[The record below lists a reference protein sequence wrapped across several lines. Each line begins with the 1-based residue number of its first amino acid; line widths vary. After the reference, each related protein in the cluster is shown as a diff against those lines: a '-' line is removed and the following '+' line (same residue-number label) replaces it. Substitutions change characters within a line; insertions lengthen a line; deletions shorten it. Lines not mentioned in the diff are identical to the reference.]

1 MATELSIRISTAGS
15 EKAASDL
22 GRIAA
27 ASERIGP
34 ALAKASGEG
43 NAGLSR
49 IDASARQ
56 AASGVEQL
64 SGKVAMMGHLAA
76 AVTIAPLFA
85 SQVLGAGRA
94 LFDASASAERLR
106 TQLSFSTGDAGKE
119 FDYLTRL
126 SNRLGLEFQSTA
138 QAYGGFAAAA
148 RGTAMEGQKARD
160 VFEAVAKANAVM
172 GLSADQSSGA
182 LLAIQQMMAKG
193 VVSAEEFRGQ
203 LGERMPIALQAGAQ
217 ALGVTTAE
225 FSRLLESG
233 SIVAEDFL
241 PKFAQAITEM
251 LGDAPEKA
259 ADRLDAATSRMLNSW
274 ERLKQTAGDSGVSR
288 ALANDMNA
296 LTATADAMA
305 ESMAQSAKKG
315 AGGFEQMANAAGVLL
330 GRAALGGMAS
340 VAETVNGAVNLLT
353 GGVLGLSTN
362 LSILPDNLLP
372 VGEQL
377 TSVEGKLKT
386 AQAEYDAL
394 ARRVEKA
401 PNNIYI
407 RSELG
412 DLAKYIAALR
422 MARGELALLTATPV
436 PENYGNEGRGAVQR
450 KEADEAA
457 LAAARKRAKA
467 YGETIE
473 KYATPS
479 EKMARALREARENLG
494 EFFTKDVESRIVGS
508 FAKAAGGGRKGAGG
522 GGKIADAGAQMIER
536 LDKDLALKKLD
547 AEGTEKQTAAEK
559 QRQQVLYEMD
569 HGLLKVTASQ
579 RALIEGRLDDLV
591 AVEKQT
597 AAQREFAAGVE
608 RQEEA
613 NRRERQA
620 LQDKIAATRE
630 AADLYGLTET
640 QIAAVTVARLEDAR
654 AMAEV
659 NGAYPEQLAFL
670 DDEIAKRRDL
680 SDALDDLELKRLLSG
695 TKSAE
700 AKKREADIARLDRG
714 KAEGKVTPEEYD
726 EAIAK
731 IEGAKDA
738 VGELDEFGKK
748 AAQNMQSAFADFL
761 FDPFAKGTKTMT
773 QQFAEAVRRM
783 ISEAAS
789 AQLLKLLLGDFAKTG
804 NLGGLVGSL
813 FNGSSSGG
821 GGFLSGLGSLI
832 SGGGAA
838 SGAIDWGS
846 YVVPSWH
853 AGGMVEPSGQT
864 FSRLAPAALFADA
877 ERFHSGGWPGLRN
890 DEVPA
895 ILQRGERVLTR
906 DQQRARQ
913 GGEGGRPIV
922 IHVNSS
928 SGDPAEIRRSAAS
941 GARSALGFMTASGR
955 YR

>member
-1 MATELSIRISTAGS
+1 MATELSIRISTNGS
-15 EKAASDL
+15 EKAAADL

-43 NAGLSR
+43 DAGLNR
-49 IDASARQ
+49 IDASAAR
-56 AASGVEQL
+56 AAAGVEQL
-64 SGKVAMMGHLAA
+64 SGKMAMMGHLGAA
-76 AVTIAPLFA
+76 LTIAPLFM
-85 SQVLGAGRA
+85 SQIVGVGRS
-94 LFDASASAERLR
+94 LLDASASAERLR

-119 FDYLTRL
+119 FAYLTDL
-126 SNRLGLEFQSTA
+126 SNRLGLEFKSTA

-148 RGTAMEGQKARD
+148 RGTALEGQKARD
-160 VFEAVAKANAVM
+160 VFEAVAKAGAVM

-203 LGERMPIALQAGAQ
+203 LGERMPIALQAGAR
-217 ALGVTTAE
+217 ALGVTTEE

-233 SIVAEDFL
+233 KIVVEDFL
-241 PKFAQAITEM
+241 LKFAQAITEM

-259 ADRLDAATSRMLNSW
+259 AERLDAAVNRMANSW
-274 ERLKQTAGDSGVSR
+274 DRLKQASGDSGISR

-305 ESMAQSAKKG
+305 ESMTQSAQRG
-315 AGGFEQMANAAGVLL
+315 AGGLEQLANAAGVLI
-330 GRAALGGMAS
+330 GRGALGAVAS
-340 VAETVNGAVNLLT
+340 VAETVNGALNLLS
-353 GGVLGLSTN
+353 GGALHLSTN
-362 LSILPDNLLP
+362 LSLLPDNLRP

-377 TSVEGKLKT
+377 ASVEGKLKS
-386 AQAEYDAL
+386 AQAEYDEL

-407 RSELG
+407 RGQLG
-412 DLAKYIAALR
+412 DLAEYIARLR
-422 MARGELALLTATPV
+422 QARGELALLTATPL
-436 PENYGNEGRGAVQR
+436 PENYGNEGRGAVQQ
-450 KEADEAA
+450 KAADEAA

-479 EKMARALREARENLG
+479 EKMAKALREARENLG
-494 EFFTKDVESRIVGS
+494 EFFTPDVESRIVGS
-508 FAKAAGGGRKGAGG
+508 FGKAAGGGRKGAGG
-522 GGKIADAGAQMIER
+522 GGKLADAGAQMIER
-536 LDKDLALKKLD
+536 LDKDLALKRLD
-547 AEGTEKQTAAEK
+547 AEGTDKQTAAEK

-579 RALIEGRLDDLV
+579 RALIAGRLDDLV

-620 LQDKIAATRE
+620 LHDKIAATRE

-700 AKKREADIARLDRG
+700 AKKREADVARLDRG

-726 EAIAK
+726 EALAK
-731 IEGAKDA
+731 IKGD

-761 FDPFAKGTKTMT
+761 FDPFAKGTKTMA
-773 QQFAEAVRRM
+773 QQFGEAVRRM
-783 ISEAAS
+783 ISEAGS

-804 NLGGLVGSL
+804 DLGGWIGSLAKGFSGNGGGSSWIGSL
-813 FNGSSSGG
+813 FSGG
-821 GGFLSGLGSLI
+821 GSS
-832 SGGGAA
+832 A
-838 SGAIDWGS
+838 GAIDWGS
-846 YVVPSWH
+846 YVAPSWH
-853 AGGMVEPSGQT
+853 AGGMVEPGGQT
-864 FSRLAPAALFADA
+864 FNRLAPAALFAGA
-877 ERFHSGGWPGLRN
+877 GRYHSGGWPGLRN

-906 DQQRARQ
+906 EQQRSRQ
-913 GGEGGRPIV
+913 GGDGGRPIV
-922 IHVNSS
+922 INVNSS
-928 SGDPAEIRRSAAS
+928 TGDPAEIRRSAAS
-941 GARSALGFMTASGR
+941 GARTALGFMGGAGR

>member
-1 MATELSIRISTAGS
+1 MATELSIRISTNGS
-15 EKAASDL
+15 EKAAADL

-43 NAGLSR
+43 NAGLNR
-49 IDASARQ
+49 IDASAAR
-56 AASGVEQL
+56 AAAGVEQL
-64 SGKVAMMGHLAA
+64 SGKMAMMGHLGAA
-76 AVTIAPLFA
+76 LTIAPLFM
-85 SQVLGAGRA
+85 SQIVGVGRS
-94 LFDASASAERLR
+94 LLEASASAERLR

-119 FDYLTRL
+119 FAYLTDL
-126 SNRLGLEFQSTA
+126 SNRLGLEFKSTA

-148 RGTAMEGQKARD
+148 RGTALEGQKARD
-160 VFEAVAKANAVM
+160 VFEAVAKAGAVM

-203 LGERMPIALQAGAQ
+203 MGERMPIALQAGAR
-217 ALGVTTAE
+217 ALGVTTEE

-233 SIVAEDFL
+233 KIVAEDFL

-259 ADRLDAATSRMLNSW
+259 AERLDAAVNRMANSW
-274 ERLKQTAGDSGVSR
+274 GRLKQAAGDSGISR

-305 ESMAQSAKKG
+305 ESMTQSAQRG
-315 AGGFEQMANAAGVLL
+315 AGGLEHLANAAGVLI
-330 GRAALGGMAS
+330 GRGALGAVAS
-340 VAETVNGAVNLLT
+340 VAETVNGALNLLS
-353 GGVLGLSTN
+353 GGALHLSTN
-362 LSILPDNLLP
+362 LSLLPDNLRP

-377 TSVEGKLKT
+377 ASVEGKLKS
-386 AQAEYDAL
+386 AQAEYDDL

-407 RSELG
+407 RGQLG
-412 DLAKYIAALR
+412 DLAEYIARLR
-422 MARGELALLTATPV
+422 QARGELALLTATPL
-436 PENYGNEGRGAVQR
+436 PENYGNEGRGAVQQ
-450 KEADEAA
+450 KAADEAA
-457 LAAARKRAKA
+457 LAASRKRAKA

-479 EKMARALREARENLG
+479 EKMAKALREARENLG
-494 EFFTKDVESRIVGS
+494 EFFTPDVESRIVGS
-508 FAKAAGGGRKGAGG
+508 FGKAAGGGRKGAGG
-522 GGKIADAGAQMIER
+522 GGKLADAGAQMLER
-536 LDKDLALKKLD
+536 LDKDLALKRLD
-547 AEGTEKQTAAEK
+547 AEGTDKQTAAEK

-579 RALIEGRLDDLV
+579 RALIAGRLDDLV

-620 LQDKIAATRE
+620 LHDKIAATRE

-640 QIAAVTVARLEDAR
+640 QIAAVTVARLEEAR

-659 NGAYPEQLAFL
+659 GGAYPEQLAYL
-670 DDEIAKRRDL
+670 DDEIALRREL
-680 SDALDDLELKRLLSG
+680 AGALDEVELKRLTAG

-700 AKKREADIARLDRG
+700 AKKREADVARLDRG

-726 EAIAK
+726 EALAK
-731 IEGAKDA
+731 IKGD

-761 FDPFAKGTKTMT
+761 FDPFAKGTKTMA
-773 QQFAEAVRRM
+773 QQFGEAVRRM
-783 ISEAAS
+783 ISEAGS

-804 NLGGLVGSL
+804 DLGGWIGSL
-813 FNGSSSGG
+813 AKGFSGSGG
-821 GGFLSGLGSLI
+821 GGSSWIGSLF
-832 SGGGAA
+832 SGGGSSA
-838 SGAIDWGS
+838 GAIDWSS

-853 AGGMVEPSGQT
+853 AGGMVEPGGQT
-864 FSRLAPAALFADA
+864 FNRLAPAALFAGA
-877 ERFHSGGWPGLRN
+877 GRYHSGGWPGLRN

-906 DQQRARQ
+906 EQQRSRQ
-913 GGEGGRPIV
+913 GGDGGRPIV
-922 IHVNSS
+922 INVNSS
-928 SGDPAEIRRSAAS
+928 TGDPAEIRRSAAS
-941 GARSALGFMTASGR
+941 GARTALGFMGGAGR

>member
-1 MATELSIRISTAGS
+1 MATELSIRISTNGS
-15 EKAASDL
+15 EKAAADL

-43 NAGLSR
+43 DAGLNR
-49 IDASARQ
+49 IDASAAR
-56 AASGVEQL
+56 AAAGVEQL
-64 SGKVAMMGHLAA
+64 SGKMAMMGHLGAA
-76 AVTIAPLFA
+76 LTIAPLFM
-85 SQVLGAGRA
+85 SQIVGVGRS
-94 LFDASASAERLR
+94 LLDASASAERLR

-119 FDYLTRL
+119 FAYLTDL
-126 SNRLGLEFQSTA
+126 SNRLGLEFKSTA

-148 RGTAMEGQKARD
+148 RGTALEGQKARD
-160 VFEAVAKANAVM
+160 VFEAVAKAGAVM

-203 LGERMPIALQAGAQ
+203 LGERMPIALQAGAR
-217 ALGVTTAE
+217 ALGVTTEE

-233 SIVAEDFL
+233 KIVAEDFL

-259 ADRLDAATSRMLNSW
+259 A
-274 ERLKQTAGDSGVSR
+274 ERL
-288 ALANDMNA
+288 
-296 LTATADAMA
+296 DAMA
-305 ESMAQSAKKG
+305 ESMTQSAQRG
-315 AGGFEQMANAAGVLL
+315 AGGLEQLANAAGVLI
-330 GRAALGGMAS
+330 GRGALGAVAS
-340 VAETVNGAVNLLT
+340 VAETVNGALNLLS
-353 GGVLGLSTN
+353 GGALHLSTN
-362 LSILPDNLLP
+362 LSLLPDNLRP

-377 TSVEGKLKT
+377 ASVEGKLKS
-386 AQAEYDAL
+386 AQAEYDEL

-407 RSELG
+407 RGQLG
-412 DLAKYIAALR
+412 DLAEYIARLR
-422 MARGELALLTATPV
+422 QARGELALLTAAPL
-436 PENYGNEGRGAVQR
+436 PENYGNEGRGAVQQ
-450 KEADEAA
+450 KAADEAA
-457 LAAARKRAKA
+457 LAASRKRAKA

-479 EKMARALREARENLG
+479 EKMAKALREARENLG
-494 EFFTKDVESRIVGS
+494 EFFTPDVESRIVGS
-508 FAKAAGGGRKGAGG
+508 FGKAAGGGRKGAGG
-522 GGKIADAGAQMIER
+522 GGKLADAGAQMLER
-536 LDKDLALKKLD
+536 LDKDLALKRLD
-547 AEGTEKQTAAEK
+547 AEGTDKQTAAEK

-579 RALIEGRLDDLV
+579 RALIAGRLDDLV

-620 LQDKIAATRE
+620 LHDKIAATRE

-640 QIAAVTVARLEDAR
+640 QIAAVTVARLEEAR
-654 AMAEV
+654 ALAEV
-659 NGAYPEQLAFL
+659 NGALPEHLAYL
-670 DDEIAKRRDL
+670 DDEIALRRDL
-680 SDALDDLELKRLLSG
+680 AGALDEVELKRLTAG

-700 AKKREADIARLDRG
+700 AKKREADVARLDRG

-726 EAIAK
+726 EALAK
-731 IEGAKDA
+731 IKGD

-761 FDPFAKGTKTMT
+761 FDPFAKGTKTMA
-773 QQFAEAVRRM
+773 QQFGEAVRRM
-783 ISEAAS
+783 ISEAGS

-804 NLGGLVGSL
+804 DLGGWIGSLAKGFSGTGGGSSWIGSL
-813 FNGSSSGG
+813 FSGG
-821 GGFLSGLGSLI
+821 GSS
-832 SGGGAA
+832 A
-838 SGAIDWGS
+838 GAIDWSS

-853 AGGMVEPSGQT
+853 AGGMVEPGGQT
-864 FSRLAPAALFADA
+864 FNRLAPAALFAGA
-877 ERFHSGGWPGLRN
+877 GRYHSGGWPGLRN

-906 DQQRARQ
+906 EQQRSRQ
-913 GGEGGRPIV
+913 GGDGGRPIV
-922 IHVNSS
+922 INVNSS
-928 SGDPAEIRRSAAS
+928 TGDPAEIRRSAAS
-941 GARSALGFMTASGR
+941 GARTALGFMGGAGR

>member
-15 EKAASDL
+15 EKAAADL

-34 ALAKASGEG
+34 ALAKSSGDG
-43 NAGLSR
+43 AAGLKH
-49 IDASARQ
+49 IDASAAR
-56 AASGVEQL
+56 AAVGVEQL
-64 SGKVAMMGHLAA
+64 SGKMAMMGHLAA

-85 SQVLGAGRA
+85 NQVLGAGRA
-94 LFDASASAERLR
+94 LFEASASAERLR

-119 FDYLTRL
+119 FAYLTNL
-126 SNRLGLEFQSTA
+126 SNRLGLEFRSTA
-138 QAYGGFAAAA
+138 QAYGG
-148 RGTAMEGQKARD
+148 
-160 VFEAVAKANAVM
+160 
-172 GLSADQSSGA
+172 
-182 LLAIQQMMAKG
+182 
-193 VVSAEEFRGQ
+193 
-203 LGERMPIALQAGAQ
+203 
-217 ALGVTTAE
+217 

-259 ADRLDAATSRMLNSW
+259 AARLDAATNRMVNSW
-274 ERLKQTAGDSGVSR
+274 ERLKQAGGDSGVSR

-305 ESMAQSAKKG
+305 ESMTQSAQRG
-315 AGGFEQMANAAGVLL
+315 AGGLLQLANAAGVLI
-330 GRAALGGMAS
+330 GRSALGAVAS
-340 VAETVNGAVNLLT
+340 VAETVNGAFNLLS
-353 GGVLGLSTN
+353 GGVLNLSTN
-362 LSILPDNLLP
+362 LSLLPDNLRP
-372 VGEQL
+372 TAEQL
-377 TSVEGKLKT
+377 ASVEGKLKS
-386 AQAEYDAL
+386 AQAEYEAL
-394 ARRVEKA
+394 AKRVEKA

-412 DLAKYIAALR
+412 DLERYIAKLKQ
-422 MARGELALLTATPV
+422 ARGELALLTATPL

-473 KYATPS
+473 KYATPG
-479 EKMARALREARENLG
+479 EKMAKALREARENLG

-508 FAKAAGGGRKGAGG
+508 FAKAAGGGGKGAGG
-522 GGKIADAGAQMIER
+522 GGKIADAGAQMLER

-613 NRRERQA
+613 NRRDRQA

-630 AADLYGLTET
+630 SAGLYGLTET
-640 QIAAVTVARLEDAR
+640 QISAVTVARLEEAR

-659 NGAYPEQLAFL
+659 NGAYPGQLAFL
-670 DDEIAKRRDL
+670 DDEIAMRRDL
-680 SDALDDLELKRLLSG
+680 SGALDDLELKRLLSG

-700 AKKREADIARLDRG
+700 AKKRESDIARLDRG
-714 KAEGKVTPEEYD
+714 KAEGKVTQEEYD
-726 EAIAK
+726 EALAK
-731 IEGAKDA
+731 IRNVKEEVD
-738 VGELDEFGKK
+738 ELDEFGKK
-748 AAQNMQSAFADFL
+748 AAQSMQSAFADFL

-783 ISEAAS
+783 VAEAGS
-789 AQLLKLLLGDFAKTG
+789 AQLLKLLLGDFAKSG
-804 NLGGLVGSL
+804 EVGGWIGSLVKGFSGSSGGASSWLGSL
-813 FNGSSSGG
+813 FSGG
-821 GGFLSGLGSLI
+821 GG
-832 SGGGAA
+832 AA
-838 SGAIDWGS
+838 GAIDWGS

-853 AGGMVEPSGQT
+853 AGGMVEPGGQT
-864 FSRLAPAALFADA
+864 FNRLAPVALFAGA

-906 DQQRARQ
+906 EQQRSRQ
-913 GGEGGRPIV
+913 DGAGGRPIV
-922 IHVNSS
+922 ININSS

-941 GARSALGFMTASGR
+941 GARTALGFMAASGR